1 MDNVFIRSQ
10 AIFGESGQ
18 EKLNKSHVAVF
29 GLGGV
34 GSYVVEALVRAGVG
48 EFTLVDND
56 VYSLSNIN
64 RQLYATTKTIGTL
77 KTEIAKNRILE
88 INPHV
93 KVNVVNAFVLD
104 SSDDGIDFS
113 SFNYVVDA
121 IDTVSGKLSII
132 KRSKDLGVP
141 VISCM
146 SAGNKLDATAFKV
159 ADLFKTKVCPLCK
172 VMRKLVKERGIDSL
186 KVVYSEEVPIK
197 ITEESLASTELKGN
211 RPAPSSVSFVPSVM
225 GLIAGGE
232 VIKDIVGLK

>member
-1 MDNVFIRSQ
+1 MENAFIRSQ
-10 AIFGESGQ
+10 AVFGLSGQ
-18 EKLNKSHVAVF
+18 EKLKNSHVAVF

-48 EFTLVDND
+48 TFTLVDND
-56 VYSLSNIN
+56 VYSTSNLN
-64 RQLYATTKTIGTL
+64 RQLYATTKTVGL
-77 KTEIAKNRILE
+77 PKTEVCKARILE
-88 INPHV
+88 INPNAT
-93 KVNVVNAFVLD
+93 VNVVNAFVLENNN
-104 SSDDGIDFS
+104 DGINFS

-172 VMRKLVKERGIDSL
+172 IMRKLVKERGVNEL
-186 KVVYSEEVPIK
+186 KVVYSEEEPLK
-197 ITEESLASTELKGN
+197 ITEESLINTELKGN
-211 RPAPSSVSFVPSVM
+211 RPAPNSVSFVPSVM